1 MRAPE
6 ETHTWIFSESHHLLK
21 KQQTKIVAY
30 IRTFIY
36 CQHMCNGYFN
46 YLLVIILTLHSRTW
60 TIFNYVHQGYPCIDV
75 SVYSLNDE
83 LCKGK

>member
-1 MRAPE
+1 
-6 ETHTWIFSESHHLLK
+6 
-21 KQQTKIVAY
+21 
-30 IRTFIY
+30 
-36 CQHMCNGYFN
+36 MCNGWFN

-83 LCKGK
+83 PCKGK